1 MKPRTCRCDCLQM
14 HPNQLYESVRVAAFL
29 PGADGKCAEGGRGSS
44 ERCIY
49 RIWGNSSV
57 FGSGS
62 KDSTQFRDFTAN
74 PGSLYFTATK
84 LTPKA
89 CRLGPFLMSRVYERR
104 ERSIF
109 LLPSLFCHQNKA
121 SNCSIHTETSSSQ
134 PTQLAMN

>member
-14 HPNQLYESVRVAAFL
+14 HPNQLYESARAAAFL

-62 KDSTQFRDFTAN
+62 KDSTQFRDFKAN
-74 PGSLYFTATK
+74 PGSLHFTATK

-89 CRLGPFLMSRVYERR
+89 CRLGPLWCQESMRGESAASFCFLACSAIKTKPQIAA
-104 ERSIF
+104 STQKLHLHSPDS
-109 LLPSLFCHQNKA
+109 LL
-121 SNCSIHTETSSSQ
+121 
-134 PTQLAMN
+134 